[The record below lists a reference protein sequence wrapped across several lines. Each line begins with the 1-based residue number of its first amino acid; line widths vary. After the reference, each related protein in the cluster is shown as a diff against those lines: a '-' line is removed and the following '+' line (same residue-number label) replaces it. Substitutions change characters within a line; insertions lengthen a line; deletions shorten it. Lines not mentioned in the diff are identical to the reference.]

1 MGASPEILSLLIS
14 VAIGYLLG
22 AIPLA
27 DRVSR
32 RKGIDIFSI
41 GTGLAGA
48 TNVRRNV
55 GPKSAAVVVL
65 GDAAKGMI
73 AILAAKQ
80 MGIEGPWLFV
90 PAIATVVG
98 HWNSIFTR
106 FKGGD
111 GLVVLGGICLVVFS
125 PFPVGNLIAVLAV
138 LVGIAVALGGQ
149 KLPYTSLLCI
159 FSGYGSCHRA
169 HLPMESRRN
178 EHRAGDRHSG
188 ANSVRARGPGTR
200 AAQQVR
206 RVGRLRSR
214 RAGYREP
221 GRIGLERLKRAVPL
235 HLSSQAAARQRRSFS
250 AAGERPSALLLYR
263 PSR

>member
-27 DRVSR
+27 DRISR
-32 RKGIDIFSI
+32 RRGIDIFSI

-55 GPKSAAVVVL
+55 GTKSAAVVVI
-65 GDAAKGMI
+65 GDAVKGMI

-125 PFPVGNLIAVLAV
+125 PFPIGNLIAVLGV

-149 KLPYTSLLCI
+149 MMRYTSLLCI
-159 FSGYGSCHRA
+159 FSGYGVVVALTYLWNAGEMNTVLAVGALAMIVFGHA
-169 HLPMESRRN
+169 VLGHARRN
-178 EHRAGDRHSG
+178 
-188 ANSVRARGPGTR
+188 
-200 AAQQVR
+200 
-206 RVGRLRSR
+206 RSEDSEDFT
-214 RAGYREP
+214 ADGQAIENQD
-221 GRIGLERLKRAVPL
+221 GLA
-235 HLSSQAAARQRRSFS
+235 
-250 AAGERPSALLLYR
+250 
-263 PSR
+263 